1 MLEYTSRFERLELK
15 YLVDESMAQRIR
27 QDIRAYCAADPHNKA
42 LSGDFGRAPGYPI
55 NSCYLDSP
63 SLAFHAAKERGD
75 ANRLKLRVRTYSS
88 TSPASL
94 EIKRRRSAVIAKT
107 RVIVDRNRVEE
118 AIAGDLDVKGMA
130 ERDSSILAE
139 FSLIAAKC
147 GARPTL
153 MVSYWRE
160 AFESRVD
167 AYARVTFDRKV
178 RALEDPTWCLEPRKE
193 AWNSFNDYWKAHG
206 VDNPVVLEL
215 KCETVPPIWMV
226 DLIRK
231 YHLTQTSFSKYST
244 GVGLCRL
251 NGGLGRGSSTRS
263 LKALG

>member
-1 MLEYTSRFERLELK
+1 MLQYTSRFERLELK
-15 YLVDESMAQRIR
+15 YLVDESLARRIR
-27 QDIRAYCAADPHNKA
+27 QDVRAYCEADPYNNA

-55 NSCYLDSP
+55 SSCYLDSP

-75 ANRLKLRVRTYSS
+75 SNRLKLRVRTYSS

-107 RVIVDRNRVEE
+107 RVIVERNRVEE
-118 AIAGDLDVKGMA
+118 AIAGSLVVKGMA
-130 ERDSSILAE
+130 ERDSSILSDFA
-139 FSLIAAKC
+139 LIAAKC

-167 AYARVTFDRKV
+167 KYARVTFDRKV
-178 RALEDPTWCLEPRKE
+178 RVMEGSRWSFESRKE

-206 VDNPVVLEL
+206 IENPVVLEL
-215 KCETVPPIWMV
+215 KCETVPPVWMI

-231 YHLTQTSFSKYST
+231 YDLTQTSFSKYST

-251 NGGLGRGSSTRS
+251 NGGLGRTLSTRS